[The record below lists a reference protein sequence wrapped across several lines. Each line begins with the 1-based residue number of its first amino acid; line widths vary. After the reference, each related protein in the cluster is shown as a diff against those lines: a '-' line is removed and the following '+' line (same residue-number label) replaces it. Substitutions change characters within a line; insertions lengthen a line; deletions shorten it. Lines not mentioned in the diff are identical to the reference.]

1 MISSYSQLVKL
12 ALGVT
17 KPDSSSSPLSS
28 PRSLSSPS
36 QPSMAGSPSKDAT
49 DDMTEKKFRGK
60 EKERD
65 TETASTSDGSHDANR
80 PIHMLAEARQ
90 HYGKRQP
97 PFVCRNVSVDIYPGR
112 DEEVTLDKSAGKDA
126 VICQEW
132 DESSIFW
139 TYTQN
144 GVRYIVMGFDQPS
157 AFGGRIWYRIWR
169 GHKEGF
175 DKNGVAFIHYYSRV
189 DKAKY
194 RAAGLLG
201 DPRTLSEPKIPS
213 KDPPQPTASGRRQSR
228 YPQRY
233 VQSDVA
239 GIQTLAEPAT
249 RTGRSRSL
257 GGRQLSISPLGSERR
272 NSLGVRRNIT
282 SPSYIGDRSPSDF
295 SIRIPQSRGRQVG
308 PNTARTGPQG
318 GRQVFVPSKRERN
331 SSDDLYGASPPAV
344 RQPAVPAAP
353 TRGNKKMAE
362 GASTS
367 AVRPNSTLPDYCE
380 GTSKN
385 RRAAAVL
392 WRSPNAR
399 VLAVEAGCTKC
410 QYREL
415 QCVVAD
421 HRRCAYCTALGQK
434 CSLSRSVAVSRGA
447 DEVSPLYVALWL
459 SSSSRSS
466 WDSSN
471 TNSYHI

>member
-1 MISSYSQLVKL
+1 MISSYPQLVKL

-17 KPDSSSSPLSS
+17 KPDSNSSPLSS

-36 QPSMAGSPSKDAT
+36 QPGKAGSPSKEAT
-49 DDMTEKKFRGK
+49 DDMTESYFKGK
-60 EKERD
+60 EKESD
-65 TETASTSDGSHDANR
+65 TETASSSDGPRDANQ

-90 HYGKRQP
+90 HYGKRRA
-97 PFVCRNVSVDIYPGR
+97 PFVCQNVSVDIYPGR
-112 DEEVTLDKSAGKDA
+112 DEEVTLDKGAGKDA

-157 AFGGRIWYRIWR
+157 AYGGRIWYRIWR
-169 GHKEGF
+169 GPKEGF
-175 DKNGVAFIHYYSRV
+175 DENGVAFIHYYSRV

-194 RAAGLLG
+194 GAAGLLG

-213 KDPPQPTASGRRQSR
+213 KDPPRLTASGRRQSR

-233 VQSDVA
+233 VHSDVA
-239 GIQTLAEPAT
+239 GIQSLEEPAT
-249 RTGRSRSL
+249 RTERSRSL
-257 GGRQLSISPLGSERR
+257 GGRQLSISPLGSERTNSPGVCR
-272 NSLGVRRNIT
+272 NST
-282 SPSYIGDRSPSDF
+282 SPSYIGDRSPSEF
-295 SIRIPQSRGRQVG
+295 SIGIPQSRGRQVG
-308 PNTARTGPQG
+308 PNTASTGPQG
-318 GRQVFVPSKRERN
+318 SRQVFVPSKRERS
-331 SSDDLYGASPPAV
+331 SSDDLYGATPRAA
-344 RQPAVPAAP
+344 RQPGVPAAP
-353 TRGNKKMAE
+353 TRGSKKMAE

-367 AVRPNSTLPDYCE
+367 AVRPDSALPDYCE

-399 VLAVEAGCTKC
+399 VLAFEAGCTKC
-410 QYREL
+410 QYRQL

-421 HRRCAYCTALGQK
+421 NSRCAYCTALGRK
-434 CSLSRSVAVSRGA
+434 CSLSGSLAVSRGA
-447 DEVSPLYVALWL
+447 AEVSALYVALWL
-459 SSSSRSS
+459 SSLCRSS
-466 WDSSN
+466 WSSPN